1 LTGVAQTGRRT
12 SDQHLLRETRMK
24 PFSEFIRTDEGRRA
38 GDPALLDRI
47 AASGDSITSLNNLV
61 KFARERFPDHYS
73 DDPRKSL
80 DRPCGANAM
89 RTLWAAYLTWAEMA
103 PATAA
108 ADKATK
114 SPLPK

>member
-1 LTGVAQTGRRT
+1 
-12 SDQHLLRETRMK
+12 MK